1 MFKFK
6 KLFFATALLALLA
19 VAALPAAPAFA
30 LTTRNVRFASV
41 NKVSVVADQPAAFR
55 LRGTYTCDK
64 PQITS
69 AVSGKVITINVWDV
83 KIVGHGNPC
92 DTKQPYNRVVTVG
105 VLVPGKYTVYINSTN
120 PGLAAKKLHFIA
132 PLIPPTPT
140 PQVSIQ

>member
-19 VAALPAAPAFA
+19 IAALPATPAFA
-30 LTTRNVRFASV
+30 LTVRNVRFASV
-41 NKVSVVADQPAAFR
+41 HKVSVVSDQPAAFR

-64 PQITS
+64 PHIES
-69 AVSGKVITINVWDV
+69 SVYGKVITINVYDA

-92 DTKQPYNRVVTVG
+92 KTKKQYNRVVTLG

-120 PGLAAKKLHFIA
+120 PGLAAKKLRFIA
-132 PLIPPTPT
+132 PMIATPT